1 MALALGKYGKFN
13 YTIKLDKK
21 IEIVEGWGAQ
31 KKYCLKANFI
41 DFTQARNVVCAKLWG
56 QMVKSRATKNAKL
69 YDLPNGGAV
78 DGFPII
84 IMLNGEF
91 QGLYTWNIPK
101 DAWMFGMTDSPT
113 EAIVG
118 ADESTALDVAFK
130 GETKLD
136 GNGIELE
143 YAPDE
148 ENTEWIVNSLNTMIN
163 ACMNSNGT
171 DLDTVVSQYLDLD
184 SVIDYFLFT
193 TLIGGADMIT
203 RNYLLATFDGVKWI
217 MSAYDMDSVMGLKWD
232 GKSFFGV
239 NESVS
244 PYLFKNKHKAVELVC
259 NYKKDQVKLRWAQLR
274 NGILSESNI
283 TKTFENFVKDI
294 PESAYIE
301 DLNKWVKVP
310 STGANSID
318 QILRWL
324 HKRLELV
331 DNRIA
336 SIVEAEEPEAPNLYN
351 GLSDLWGYG
360 YYVNW
365 RATLDTTTLEI
376 STADVSSSG
385 NFNTSKGIKV
395 KPNTKYIMPSGI
407 STTDIFA
414 YNASGTFTEK
424 LTTSIEGNNTVITTN
439 SNTEYIVISFYVA
452 VYTDYENF
460 YIREAGASP
469 NLFNG
474 LSSLWG
480 NGYFFNDKGAL
491 NIDSLEIT
499 IGLASKNYN
508 TSKAVLV
515 EPNTDYIIADAPNT
529 SIVSYNFDG
538 GYDGTLRVQDIEGQK
553 VIHTNKSTGYLVFS
567 FYTPTYADFANFY
580 VYKR

>member
-1 MALALGKYGKFN
+1 MALALGEYGKFN

-21 IEIVEGWGAQ
+21 IEVVEGWGAQ

-41 DFTQARNVVCAKLWG
+41 DYTQARNVVCAKLWG

-91 QGLYTWNIPK
+91 HGLYTWNIPK

-163 ACMNSNGT
+163 ACINSDGT
-171 DLDTVVSQYLDLD
+171 DLDTVISKYLDLD
-184 SVIDYFLFT
+184 SVIDYFIFT
-193 TLIGGADMIT
+193 TLVGGADMIT

-244 PYLFKNKHKAVELVC
+244 PYLFKNKHRAVELVC

-294 PESAYIE
+294 PETAYIE
-301 DLNKWVKVP
+301 DLKKWVSVP

-336 SIVEAEEPEAPNLYN
+336 SIVEAEEPESPNLYN
-351 GLSDLWGYG
+351 GLSAVWDGGYFI
-360 YYVNW
+360 NW
-365 RATLDTTTLEI
+365 KATLDKNTLEVSLADATNNYK
-376 STADVSSSG
+376 ST
-385 NFNTSKGIKV
+385 KGVKV
-395 KPNTKYIMPSGI
+395 KPNTKYIIPNAI
-407 STTDIFA
+407 ATEIFA
-414 YNASGTFTEK
+414 YNGQGTFTAK
-424 LTTSIEGNNTVITTN
+424 LTATTEGSYMTFTTQA
-439 SNTEYIVISFYVA
+439 STEYVAFSFHIQSYP
-452 VYTDYENF
+452 DYENF
-460 YIREAGASP
+460 YIREAGVSP

-480 NGYFFNDKGAL
+480 TGYFFNDKGAL

-499 IGLASKNYN
+499 IGLASPKYN

-515 EPNTDYIIADAPNT
+515 EPNTDYVIADAPNT

-553 VIHTNKSTGYLVFS
+553 VIHTNKSTGYLVFC
-567 FYTPTYADFANFY
+567 FYTPTYSDFDNFY